1 MTAAADAGLN
11 EAIALFRKGAPA
23 EAAALCERLLTA
35 TPDDKELLDLL
46 SVVEAARGRSAA
58 AIAAAERLLALEP
71 DRRQARANLGAILAA
86 EGRLAEALPHLER
99 AAALGG
105 AAERVTLGT
114 LLGELGHH
122 DAAIAAF
129 ERAIAL
135 APDSADTARGLG
147 TALMAAGRAQEAL
160 PHLERAVSLG
170 PDRAANW
177 TELGSAYRR
186 GKDLARALDCYR
198 RALALAPD
206 DPAAAARLLHQL
218 DQACA
223 WDEAAAL
230 RPRVRAQTEAALAAG
245 RLPAE
250 PVLAQIGYE
259 EDPAAN
265 LRLAAA
271 WANRAARR
279 AGAPVAR
286 PSVARP
292 TISGRSPA
300 AGGRIRLGYLSHD
313 FRDHAVSQ
321 LLVRTLE
328 LHDRASFEVFAYGTG
343 PTDESPLGL
352 RVRRAVDRFRP
363 MPADSDRAIAEAIAA
378 DQVDI
383 LIDLNGPTE
392 GGRLEIAALRPAP
405 LQVAYLGF
413 PGSSGAGY
421 LDYVIGDR
429 VVTPPDLQPF
439 FSEALCRLP
448 HCYLPTDDGAEI
460 AEQPATRAACGLP
473 AEGFVFASFN
483 RGFKIDAETF
493 DVWMGLLKD
502 TPNSVLWLWRSN
514 ALIDGNLKRAA
525 EARGVASSR
534 LVFAERLPAKA
545 QHLRRLSLADLA
557 LDTRIYNGHTTTCDC
572 LWAGLPVLAI
582 LGRHFASRVSASLLQ
597 AVGLSELVTR
607 DLGDYR
613 AAALGYARA
622 PERLAALT
630 ARLRANRRSHPL
642 FDPKRYARSLEA
654 GYRAMWDRLARGER
668 PQPLDIED

>member
-1 MTAAADAGLN
+1 MTTAADAGLG

-23 EAAALCERLLTA
+23 EAAALCERLLA
-35 TPDDKELLDLL
+35 ASPEDRELLDLL

-86 EGRLAEALPHLER
+86 EGRLVEALPHLER

-105 AAERVTLGT
+105 AAELVTFGT
-114 LLGELGHH
+114 LLGELGDHG
-122 DAAIAAF
+122 AAIAAF
-129 ERAIAL
+129 ERAVGL
-135 APDSADTARGLG
+135 APDSADAARGLG
-147 TALMAAGRAQEAL
+147 VALMAAGRAREAL
-160 PHLERAVSLG
+160 PPLERAVSLG
-170 PDRAANW
+170 PHQAANW
-177 TELGSAYRR
+177 TELGSAFRR

-206 DPAAAARLLHQL
+206 NPAASARLLHQL

-223 WDEAAAL
+223 WEEAAAL

-245 RLPAE
+245 RLPSE

-259 EDPAAN
+259 DDPAVN

-279 AGAPVAR
+279 AGAPVSR
-286 PSVARP
+286 PPVPRRP
-292 TISGRSPA
+292 RA

-328 LHDRASFEVFAYGTG
+328 LHDRAAFEVFAYGTG
-343 PTDESPLGL
+343 PADESPLGR
-352 RVRRAVDRFRP
+352 RVRDAVDRFRP
-363 MPADSDRAIAEAIAA
+363 MAADSDRAIAEAIAA
-378 DQVDI
+378 DRVDI

-405 LQVAYLGF
+405 LQVAWLGF

-421 LDYVIGDR
+421 LDYAIGDR
-429 VVTPPDLQPF
+429 VVTPPPLQPF

-448 HCYLPTDDGAEI
+448 HCYLPADDTAEI
-460 AEQPATRAACGLP
+460 AEEPATRAACGLP
-473 AEGFVFASFN
+473 PDGFVFASFN

-493 DVWMGLLKD
+493 AGWMGLLKD
-502 TPNSVLWLWRSN
+502 IPQSVLWLWRSN

-525 EARGVASSR
+525 EASGVASSR

-557 LDTRIYNGHTTTCDC
+557 LDTRVYNGHTTTSDC

-597 AVGLSELVTR
+597 AVGLPELVVR
-607 DLGDYR
+607 DLAAYC
-613 AAALGYARA
+613 AAAAGYARA
-622 PERLAALT
+622 PATLAALK
-630 ARLRANRRSHPL
+630 AKLQANRRRQPL
-642 FDPKRYARSLEA
+642 FDTARHTRSLEA
-654 GYRAMWDRLARGER
+654 GYRAMWDRLSRGER
-668 PQPLDIED
+668 PQPLDIEE